1 MERVQFH
8 KWVKW
13 VPWLL
18 AGWWPEAILSS
29 LPGSPRPQS
38 KQAWRA
44 RDRNLSKMKISLCNL
59 ITEVISHHLYC
70 IRFIKNHHYQV
81 QLTFKGRGLHEG
93 VATRK
98 WGHWAPGQQQQYRRQ
113 GQTQHQLGCYWC
125 VVFLFVCFLGLHLPH
140 MEVPGQGLKWEL
152 QLRPMP
158 QPHQMSDPSSTCELG
173 HSLWQPW
180 IFNFLSEDRDWT
192 HTLTDT
198 SQVLHLLSHN
208 GNNGNVLCIVN
219 GSWYFCDNL
228 RCRVLNSSPN
238 SASHADPG
246 YILKFKLL
254 LTEALDVEWERKLN
268 KGWL

>member
-1 MERVQFH
+1 MGQEFRPILAGASASGSPNAFSQGVVWDLSDLKVNWVSICLQTHSVVMERVQFR

-93 VATRK
+93 VVTRK
-98 WGHWAPGQQQQYRRQ
+98 WGHWAPGQQ
-113 GQTQHQLGCYWC
+113 
-125 VVFLFVCFLGLHLPH
+125 
-140 MEVPGQGLKWEL
+140 
-152 QLRPMP
+152 
-158 QPHQMSDPSSTCELG
+158 
-173 HSLWQPW
+173 
-180 IFNFLSEDRDWT
+180 
-192 HTLTDT
+192 
-198 SQVLHLLSHN
+198 
-208 GNNGNVLCIVN
+208 
-219 GSWYFCDNL
+219 
-228 RCRVLNSSPN
+228 
-238 SASHADPG
+238 
-246 YILKFKLL
+246 
-254 LTEALDVEWERKLN
+254 
-268 KGWL
+268 